1 MKIIAK
7 IEEMFGENIVIK
19 SKKVKELVEGN
30 LVRYTAGEEIQEGL
44 HFFQTEKKYK
54 VGKHEFDIV
63 LKASQMKNGKWWIQ
77 G

>member
-1 MKIIAK
+1 MKISAK
-7 IEEMFGENIVIK
+7 IEKMFGENIVIK

-30 LVRYTAGEEIQEGL
+30 LVKYTEGEETQTGL
-44 HFFQTEKKYK
+44 HFFQTEKNYK
-54 VGKHEFDIV
+54 VGKHEFPIV